1 MSKYLPSGNEARL
14 RKAMKIAILVWKR
27 LSLLRMLNITGAIG
41 SKEYTYTLRWPA
53 TNSDEVEPYDL
64 RTDGELCST
73 ICIANLL
80 RKDRL
85 KLLIVNIAPGIIR

>member
-1 MSKYLPSGNEARL
+1 
-14 RKAMKIAILVWKR
+14 MKIAILVWKR
-27 LSLLRMLNITGAIG
+27 LSLLRMLNITGQ
-41 SKEYTYTLRWPA
+41 SVQKEYTYTLRWPA

-64 RTDGELCST
+64 RERIARLCST